1 MAKSRQTIARERKT
15 TILYCRENLIFDI
28 IEVLR
33 FFNESEL
40 WNKSKYEWTIEE
52 WEDFFQ
58 LTKIKNLL

>member
-1 MAKSRQTIARERKT
+1 MAKSRTTIARERKIT
-15 TILYCRENLIFDI
+15 VVYCRETRIADI

-40 WNKSKYEWTIEE
+40 WDKPKYEWSLEE
-52 WEDFFQ
+52 WIEFSQ